1 MMYIEEDVMCYMTE
15 KNDKLITLFETLEM
29 HLDYS
34 KVSPFIKST
43 LRPIT
48 PEHDIEWKTNNKEQ

>member
-1 MMYIEEDVMCYMTE
+1 MIYIEEDVMCHMIE
-15 KNDKLITLFETLEM
+15 KNQKLITLFETFDM
-29 HLDYS
+29 SLDYS
-34 KVSPFIKST
+34 KIPPFIKST